1 MPWPPLLN
9 PASEKLTMNDKEIK
23 SHIEKTSLIG
33 QRVRKPDAPDKSTG
47 KTRYINDMTLPQMLF
62 GKILHAG
69 RPHAEIVSIDTSAA
83 EKLPGVHG
91 VLTGKDVAGLKFGF
105 VRDNVAL
112 KDKVRCEHDE
122 VAAVAAESE
131 EIAEQALRLI
141 RVEYKDLPGVFSP
154 EDGRSEDAPLIQD
167 GFPENKSLH
176 FEFKHG
182 DLAAAEAESDFIV
195 DNVFRVH
202 HVTHCC
208 MGTSCAIADFD
219 NNGKLTIY
227 AQTQYPYNYKMDLAP
242 ALGMHPGDIRVIQP
256 PVGGAFGSKLDV
268 YPYEP
273 IAALL
278 ARKTGRPVKVTY
290 TREEEFKSAPT
301 RQPAVIH
308 MRTGCRKDGTL
319 TFRSADVLLDN
330 GAYTSWGPTIPVV
343 MMRTVSGHYRVPV
356 IDFNAQAIYT
366 NNPYAGSFRGYGN
379 VQTTFA
385 TAQQMDMLAEQL
397 DMDPLD
403 FHLKNAQKSGER
415 TPQKCFLREC
425 ALDKCLTTAAEASD
439 YVNKR
444 KQYGRLR
451 DADSRYKK
459 GIGLSSSIHNAGG
472 AKIHKS
478 DGCGTMLKIDDYAR
492 VTLIT
497 GASEIGQG
505 IDAVI
510 TLIVAEEL
518 GVPVEHVTIMNND
531 SDLAPWDVGVHA
543 SRTTFIAGEGARRA
557 AVKAREQIL
566 NAASTF
572 TDIAADELDLRGGF
586 VVRDGDGSIVFKLEK
601 LLRKMHF
608 QPEPEL
614 VMVTD
619 YYEPN
624 SEPEGTDHI
633 SDMSAAYAHAVHIA
647 EITVD
652 TWTGE
657 ITVDKVTSAQ
667 DVGRVISRTGL
678 EAQIEGGIAIGLG
691 YALTENM
698 QLEEGML
705 KNPCFRDYKVIT
717 APEMP
722 ELDLHFIEDGCAEG
736 PYGAKGASEL
746 PTIVIA
752 PAIANA
758 FYNATGVRILSTP
771 LSPEKVV
778 RALLQIQEG
787 EENSTNSLA
796 AAAAS

>member
-1 MPWPPLLN
+1 
-9 PASEKLTMNDKEIK
+9 MNRKTIDT
-23 SHIEKTSLIG
+23 HIEKTTLIG

-47 KTRYINDMTLPQMLF
+47 KTRYINDLVLPQMLY

-69 RPHAEIVSIDTSAA
+69 RPHAEIASIDTTEA
-83 EKLPGVHG
+83 EKLPGVHC
-91 VLTGKDVAGLKFGF
+91 VLTGKDVAGLRFGF

-122 VAAVAAESE
+122 VAAVAAETE
-131 EIAEQALRLI
+131 ELANQALRLI
-141 RVEYKDLPGVFSP
+141 EVDYKDLPGVFSP
-154 EDGRSEDAPLIQD
+154 EDGRRDDAPLIHE
-167 GFPENKSLH
+167 GFPGNKSLH

-182 DLAAAEAESDFIV
+182 DLAAAEAESDIIV
-195 DNVFRVH
+195 DNIFKVH

-227 AQTQYPYNYKMDLAP
+227 SQTQYPYNYKMDLAP

-278 ARKTGRPVKVTY
+278 AKKTGRPVKVLY

-301 RQPAVIH
+301 RQPAIIH

-356 IDFNAQAIYT
+356 IEYNAQAIYT

-385 TAQQMDMLAEQL
+385 TAQQIDMLAEQL
-397 DMDPLD
+397 GMDPIKFRLM
-403 FHLKNAQKSGER
+403 NAQKSGER
-415 TPQKCFLREC
+415 TPQEAFLREC
-425 ALDKCLTTAAEASD
+425 ALDKCLTTAADAAD
-439 YVNKR
+439 FVNKQ

-451 DADSRYKK
+451 NSDSRYKK
-459 GIGLSSSIHNAGG
+459 GIGIASSIHNAGG

-505 IDAVI
+505 IDTVI
-510 TLIVAEEL
+510 SLIVAEEL
-518 GVPVEHVTIMNND
+518 GVPVEHVTLMNND
-531 SDLAPWDVGVHA
+531 SDLGPWDVGVHA

-557 AVKAREQIL
+557 AVKARQQIL

-572 TDIAADELDLRGGF
+572 TEISADELDLRDGF
-586 VVRDGDGSIVFKLEK
+586 VVRDKNGSILVKLEK
-601 LLRKMHF
+601 LLRQMHF

-624 SEPEGTDHI
+624 SEPEGADHI
-633 SDMSAAYAHAVHIA
+633 SNMSAAYSHAVHIA

-657 ITVDKVTSAQ
+657 IKVDKVTSAQ

-678 EAQIEGGIAIGLG
+678 EGQIEGGIAIGLG
-691 YALTENM
+691 YALSENM
-698 QLEEGML
+698 QLEDGML

-722 ELDLHFIEDGCAEG
+722 ELDLHFIEDSCAEG

-778 RALLQIQEG
+778 RALLQAQKHNAG
-787 EENSTNSLA
+787 SSDSMA
-796 AAAAS
+796 AAAVN